1 VARNAVRASR
11 EAHRAWQ
18 EAQSQPAA
26 DSRRGPAPQA
36 EGVVTEWM
44 IAAAALGEAFDELA
58 TPAETAAGAEAPT
71 EASGQEAAADVPPPV
86 WTRGSPETGGAIPV
100 AEIFSPVT
108 RSWTVAAA
116 PAPAQEAGARTVEKP
131 ALPPGHFRATP
142 EMLSLIGCGEAE
154 MTIILRALDYRVH
167 QPPDNAEGPTTF
179 SMRPRFQRERDDRRD
194 QERRGPRP
202 DWKRRRRTDDQG
214 PTEGRDGRPPR
225 RGRRHDAPP
234 AADGAPVPAD
244 AGASP
249 ANEDRRPP
257 RRDQHQG
264 PREDRRDRPP
274 GGGKFSGPRTDGERR
289 SGGGGEQRG
298 GERRGGGGFGPRR
311 DRDREAGPE
320 VRLVASTEKKGDRTA
335 SDSPFAKLLELKLG
349 KQ

>member
-1 VARNAVRASR
+1 
-11 EAHRAWQ
+11 
-18 EAQSQPAA
+18 
-26 DSRRGPAPQA
+26 
-36 EGVVTEWM
+36 M
-44 IAAAALGEAFDELA
+44 IAAAALGETIEPAAAAPVAA
-58 TPAETAAGAEAPT
+58 TEATAEAIP
-71 EASGQEAAADVPPPV
+71 APV

-100 AEIFSPVT
+100 AETYSPLTGTWVLAEAT
-108 RSWTVAAA
+108 KAVPAAS
-116 PAPAQEAGARTVEKP
+116 PPPIEKP
-131 ALPPGHFRATP
+131 AFPPGHFRATP

-214 PTEGRDGRPPR
+214 PAEGRDGRPPR

-234 AADGAPVPAD
+234 TADGAPVPAD

-274 GGGKFSGPRTDGERR
+274 GGGKFSGPRPDGDRR